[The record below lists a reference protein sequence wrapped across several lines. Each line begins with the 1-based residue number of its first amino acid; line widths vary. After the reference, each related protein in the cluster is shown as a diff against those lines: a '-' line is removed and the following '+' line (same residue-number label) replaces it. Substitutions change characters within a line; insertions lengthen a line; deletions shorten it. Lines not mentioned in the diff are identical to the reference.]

1 MYLIARLCQWR
12 IGSQG
17 HRAQINLHMISHLVF
32 SIYIGWHLVDL
43 FSWCLQGNPMAF
55 LVENG
60 GGRAIT
66 GAGAVLDL
74 QPSSIHERSP
84 IFLGSKQDIDR
95 IEALHRTSAA

>member
-1 MYLIARLCQWR
+1 MLIVARGCRNTWL
-12 IGSQG
+12 
-17 HRAQINLHMISHLVF
+17 N
-32 SIYIGWHLVDL
+32 SIIEGLGICCSPTATDCNWLSRSSVGT
-43 FSWCLQGNPMAF
+43 QGNPMAF

-74 QPSSIHERSP
+74 QPRSIHERSP

-95 IEALHRTSAA
+95 IEALHKAGH

>member
-1 MYLIARLCQWR
+1 
-12 IGSQG
+12 
-17 HRAQINLHMISHLVF
+17 
-32 SIYIGWHLVDL
+32 
-43 FSWCLQGNPMAF
+43 MAF

-74 QPSSIHERSP
+74 QPHSIHERSP

-95 IEALHRTSAA
+95 IEALYSKSAT